1 MNPSTI
7 RMAYKLG
14 RQAFGT
20 ARDYRNRHTADSYD
34 DLVARANDYAEHRKA
49 ISQLRDEFGEKAG
62 SLTEESQAQASA
74 LLREARHRLEQL
86 RKQAEEK
93 GTDLSRDIEKKGGR
107 KLKKVRKAA
116 EKARKK
122 AEKKI
127 NRRKCLTSRCGGG
140 DGRSKLANLTL
151 LALLFSTVAGVIY
164 WLRSRA
170 DKPGTTPPD
179 VRDHAAESAAAE
191 TDSVA
196 DKAVAAASAATIRA
210 GEKLAE
216 ARAKADALLAK
227 ADDTS
232 GDGSVTDA
240 VADKA
245 QEVADEVHDNADGI
259 AEEVADKAGDIADKT
274 RDGVE
279 DAADA
284 VQTLAEDAE
293 SVTDAVADDAADA
306 AKNAA
311 DDVKEAVEEK
321 KSGN

>member
-14 RQAFGT
+14 RQALGT
-20 ARDYRNRHTADSYD
+20 ARDYRDRHAADSYD

-49 ISQLRDEFGEKAG
+49 VSQLRDELAEKAG

-93 GTDLSRDIEKKGGR
+93 GTDLAQDLEKQGGR
-107 KLKKVRKAA
+107 KVRKVRKAA

-122 AEKKI
+122 AERKI
-127 NRRKCLTSRCGGG
+127 NRRKCLTSRCGG
-140 DGRSKLANLTL
+140 DEGRGRLANLTL
-151 LALLFSTVAGVIY
+151 LALLVSTVAGVIY
-164 WLRSRA
+164 WLRNRA

-179 VRDHAAESAAAE
+179 VRDHAAGSSGSKTEA
-191 TDSVA
+191 VA
-196 DKAVAAASAATIRA
+196 DKAASAAAAATAAA

-216 ARAKADALLAK
+216 ARAKADELLDNA
-227 ADDTS
+227 
-232 GDGSVTDA
+232 GDGSVVDT

-245 QEVADEVHDNADGI
+245 EDIAESVHDNADEIAGEVTDKAEDI
-259 AEEVADKAGDIADKT
+259 AEKT

-284 VQTLAEDAE
+284 VETLADDAE
-293 SVTDAVADDAADA
+293 TVAGAVADDAADA
-306 AKNAA
+306 AKAAA
-311 DDVKEAVEEK
+311 DEVGKAAEEK